1 MSEFIIREE
10 GFKLGW
16 AEKVPSPQEGECF
29 LLCQS
34 GAGEQSSMLISY
46 GIKYSSANRYA
57 VSIPRLPW
65 VPPPAS
71 SA

>member
-29 LLCQS
+29 YCASQ
-34 GAGEQSSMLISY
+34 ERE
-46 GIKYSSANRYA
+46 NRG
-57 VSIPRLPW
+57 RD
-65 VPPPAS
+65 
-71 SA
+71 